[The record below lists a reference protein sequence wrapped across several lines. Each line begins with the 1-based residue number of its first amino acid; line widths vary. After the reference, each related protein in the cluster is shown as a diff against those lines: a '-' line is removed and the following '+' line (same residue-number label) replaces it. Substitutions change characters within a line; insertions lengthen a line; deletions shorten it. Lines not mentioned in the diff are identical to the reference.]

1 MNKNLIIA
9 LAMIVSSGCVSTKDM
24 NSSIENASEKAA
36 IKTAIGLSPLYK
48 NHCFIKGV
56 VVQVENHPISGFS
69 SSGTHA
75 ITYHVEYKLD
85 GPLSPSGQV
94 EPKKYIMPITCYGMK
109 PEFKAGD
116 KVEITGWMEKAANEH
131 EN

>member
-1 MNKNLIIA
+1 MNRSLIIA

-24 NSSIENASEKAA
+24 NVSIENASDKAA
-36 IKTAIGLSPLYK
+36 IKTARGLSHLYK
-48 NHCFIKGV
+48 NHCFIKGI
-56 VVQVENHPISGFS
+56 VVQVENHPISWLS

-94 EPKKYIMPITCYGMK
+94 EPKTYIMPITCYGME

-116 KVEITGWMEKAANEH
+116 KVEITGWIEKTATE
-131 EN
+131 